1 MSPSRDDIDLLHL
14 LERSLGFFR
23 RYRWLF
29 IGALALGLLAG
40 FLFYKSI
47 AKTYE
52 SKMLVHTNLLTNQEQ
67 IAVVNGWNQLL
78 NRGEH
83 EALSSKLNLP
93 PATLGR
99 VKKIR
104 AEEIQQVFTPVNPH
118 GFTILAVVTDTAVL
132 DELQEGI
139 LYGFDNSPHVREK
152 LQYNRQAL
160 QDLIVKT
167 QNEIAELDSLKDSF
181 GKIVSGRG
189 QASSSLIID
198 GAGISKQIIELEEKL
213 IGLKRDLQF
222 TNAVTLLQGFPRFS
236 QPSDPN
242 LLPLLVIGT
251 LLFLAIAYVLAIFHS
266 ISRKLERRRGAT

>member
-1 MSPSRDDIDLLHL
+1 MSQTRDDIDLLHL
-14 LERSLGFFR
+14 LERALGFFR
-23 RYRWLF
+23 RYRWLLTGGLL
-29 IGALALGLLAG
+29 IGLLAG
-40 FLFYKSI
+40 FLFYSSI

-67 IAVVNGWNQLL
+67 IQLVRGWNQLL

-83 EALSSKLNLP
+83 ETLASILNMERGE
-93 PATLGR
+93 LGK

-104 AEEIQQVFTPVNPH
+104 AEEIQQVFTPTNPH
-118 GFTILAVVTDTAVL
+118 GFNILAVVTDTAVL

-139 LYGFDNSPHVREK
+139 LYGFENSPHVKEK

-160 QDLIVKT
+160 QNLIVKT
-167 QNEIAELDSLKDSF
+167 ENEIAELDSLKNSV
-181 GKIVSGRG
+181 GRIISGRG

-242 LLPLLVIGT
+242 LLPLLVIGA